1 MSKAVKRL
9 FDIIASAS
17 GLIVL
22 SPVFLILV
30 YLIRKNL
37 GSPVFFIQER
47 PGKDGRPFK
56 MIKFRSM
63 RDAIDKDGNPLPD
76 SERLTD
82 FGKKLRATS
91 LDELPELWNV
101 LKGEMSLVGPRP
113 LLMGYLPLYNEFQN
127 RRHEMKPGV
136 TGWAQVNGRNA
147 LSWDEKFSCDV
158 WYIDHYSFWLDM
170 KILFLT
176 VKKVFIKEG
185 ISAEG
190 EATMPPFTGNRKLAV
205 IGAGG
210 HGKVV
215 AELAA
220 ALGTYGEIVFLDDR
234 AQSSING
241 FPVIGTT
248 LLLENSLS
256 PEQYDVA
263 VAVGNN
269 RIRRQIAEKA
279 ATLGFSL
286 PVLIHPNA
294 YVSPS
299 ATVGQGSVVMAQA
312 VVQAGSV
319 LKDGVIV
326 NTAATVDHDCLL
338 DAFVHISPGAHL
350 SGNTH
355 IGEESWIGTGAC
367 SRQQIRIGSRATI
380 GAGAVVVRD
389 VSDGMTVAGNP
400 AKPLPR
406 KNPETS
412 TA

>member
-1 MSKAVKRL
+1 MNKFFKRL

-22 SPVFLILV
+22 SPVFLILA

-47 PGKDGRPFK
+47 PGKGGKPFK

-63 RDAIDKDGNPLPD
+63 RDAVDKYGNPLPD

-82 FGKKLRATS
+82 FGKKLRAAS

-101 LKGEMSLVGPRP
+101 LKGDMSLVGPRP
-113 LLMGYLPLYNEFQN
+113 LLMQYLPLYDNFQN
-127 RRHEMKPGV
+127 RRHEVKPGI

-147 LSWDEKFSCDV
+147 TSWDERFACDI
-158 WYIDHYSFWLDM
+158 WYIDHFSLCLDI
-170 KILFLT
+170 KILLLT
-176 VKKVFIKEG
+176 VKKVLIKEG
-185 ISAEG
+185 ISAQG
-190 EATMPPFTGNRKLAV
+190 EATMPPFTGKRKLAV
-205 IGAGG
+205 VGAGG

-234 AQSSING
+234 VQGSVNG

-256 PEQYDVA
+256 PEQFD
-263 VAVGNN
+263 
-269 RIRRQIAEKA
+269 IAA
-279 ATLGFSL
+279 ALGFAL
-286 PVLIHPNA
+286 PVLVHPDA
-294 YVSPS
+294 TVSPS
-299 ATVGQGSVVMAQA
+299 ATVGQGSVVMAKA

-350 SGNTH
+350 SGNTR

-400 AKPLPR
+400 TKPLAG
-406 KNPETS
+406 KNTETLRS
-412 TA
+412 